1 MAAKGKTGGRMK
13 KIFILLTVLA
23 CLSSAAVCDA
33 RTAQTRLFCWSLRFG
48 GASAT
53 DGIGF
58 GWDLYFSRFPSSVNG
73 ELVPTSSGGYTHSTL
88 TSLYSEYYDL
98 WFYGTLKLNVP
109 DGGDANG
116 NGFPDFFESSQE
128 VTGISSSGL
137 FNSGPFFAN
146 LPVTVTW
153 SRSAGSTFGTCI
165 LSLPDPWFPGDYMY
179 FYFSFSLIEYTGSL
193 VYTPGAG
200 AVSGTLNLAQTEQP
214 GNTLTGPVQFAKLS
228 ANQLTFQTAFLTNES
243 AQTLSLYTT
252 ASVYRDTVLGT
263 NYYGSFEFLD
273 GDPNTVLD
281 DYYSWEL
288 SIDDPND
295 LDGDGIPDFSDD
307 LSSPPRRP
315 LLTLTYGTTN
325 LLLTISGDVGHTN
338 QIQEASVLSQAI
350 WSTLFSFKQ
359 TNDPQTVSLPLPATS
374 PRFWRVIAQ

>member
-1 MAAKGKTGGRMK
+1 
-13 KIFILLTVLA
+13 
-23 CLSSAAVCDA
+23 
-33 RTAQTRLFCWSLRFG
+33 
-48 GASAT
+48 
-53 DGIGF
+53 
-58 GWDLYFSRFPSSVNG
+58 
-73 ELVPTSSGGYTHSTL
+73 
-88 TSLYSEYYDL
+88 
-98 WFYGTLKLNVP
+98 
-109 DGGDANG
+109 
-116 NGFPDFFESSQE
+116 
-128 VTGISSSGL
+128 
-137 FNSGPFFAN
+137 
-146 LPVTVTW
+146 
-153 SRSAGSTFGTCI
+153 
-165 LSLPDPWFPGDYMY
+165 MY

-200 AVSGTLNLAQTEQP
+200 AVSGTMNLAQTEQP
-214 GNTLTGPVQFAKLS
+214 GSTLTGPVQFAKLS

-263 NYYGSFEFLD
+263 NYYGGFEFLD
-273 GDPNTVLD
+273 GDPNTVSD

-315 LLTLTYGTTN
+315 LLTLTRGTTN

-338 QIQEASVLSQAI
+338 QIQEASVLSQGS